1 MFIYG
6 KTASN
11 AIAVMS
17 YLAAMAPQRVRSAVI
32 AKERD
37 ISPVFTAK
45 LLTQLAGAGL
55 VSGQPGPGGGYTL
68 AKPPAAIRL
77 LDVVTLFE
85 QIDERSRC
93 PYGAHWCGNGA
104 PCPLHDTITD
114 MVDRNRSY
122 LQETLLSVFQA
133 PVPVP
138 KPPLKSRKLPARP
151 PAAVTQRRRRGNPSN
166 PP

>member
-17 YLAAMAPQRVRSAVI
+17 YLAATAPQRVRSAVI
-32 AKERD
+32 AKARD

-68 AKPPAAIRL
+68 AKPPAEIRL
-77 LDVVTLFE
+77 MDVVTLFE

-93 PYGAHWCGNGA
+93 PYGAHWCGKGA

-114 MVDRNRSY
+114 MIATNRNY
-122 LQETLLSVFQA
+122 LQNTRLSVFQ
-133 PVPVP
+133 
-138 KPPLKSRKLPARP
+138 P
-151 PAAVTQRRRRGNPSN
+151 PAPTPQPPPTRRKKTARQPAASTKRRRCGHSSKQP
-166 PP
+166 